1 MKNVHD
7 THISHQIR
15 VLHGALLDI
24 LIVMNRPE
32 RDEAL
37 IRLAGI
43 DLDRALFPL
52 LVGIESFGP
61 IGVVDLAAR
70 AGRDHTT
77 VSRQVARLASLGLV
91 ERRESTADRR
101 VREAVV
107 TRKGKAMTQMID
119 EARERMGRA
128 IFASWDAKDID
139 DLTRLMRKFAD
150 AVTHRTSEG

>member
-52 LVGIESFGP
+52 LVGIERFGP

-107 TRKGKAMTQMID
+107 TPKGKAMTQMID
-119 EARERMGRA
+119 EAREGMGRA

>member
-150 AVTHRTSEG
+150 AVTHRISEG